1 MRVQRPI
8 VLMLM
13 VAAWL
18 VAVPAGARADTS
30 QPPEKDPLADTE
42 EAIVRALTRTLDL
55 LSRTFDR
62 VMIYETPELLPNG
75 DILIRRKR
83 PKPAEPSPPPAGGDS
98 EKVPL

>member
-1 MRVQRPI
+1 MMVQRPI
-8 VLMLM
+8 VLVLML
-13 VAAWL
+13 AAWL
-18 VAVPAGARADTS
+18 VAVPGARADTT

-83 PKPAEPSPPPAGGDS
+83 PKPAEPSPPPPAGDS